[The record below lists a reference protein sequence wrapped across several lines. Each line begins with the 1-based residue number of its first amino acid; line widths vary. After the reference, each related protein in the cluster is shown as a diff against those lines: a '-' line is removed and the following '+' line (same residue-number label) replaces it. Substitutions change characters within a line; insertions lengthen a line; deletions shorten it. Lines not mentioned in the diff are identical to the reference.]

1 MNISGLIAAYGYW
14 AVFALVAAESHGIP
28 LPGETALIIAAAYA
42 GHTHQLSPWIIFAVA
57 SAGTVTGDN
66 IGFWIGHKGGY
77 RLARRYGPKVR
88 LDERK
93 LKIAHY
99 LFDTHG
105 PKVVFLARFASMLRT
120 YAAFLAGTSRMRWHR
135 FLLANAA
142 GAIAWAG
149 SYTPAAYLAG
159 DALRRLSG
167 TIDLVIG
174 GAAGL
179 GLAAALLLI
188 LRRHTGTLALRAES
202 RPPRPAQ
209 LTGLVMDDARCEAVF
224 ATGKQRPEPDAPG
237 AGRVAQAT
245 VHPSPD
251 HHRPAR
257 SPPPSCMA
265 SQRYHQAGAPTG
277 PPAQPAR
284 RWRCIMCQHQPPCPP
299 GRDRPPGGA
308 RGGVSSRAGMEPA
321 LQRHRA
327 VRGHRRV
334 ASRRPE
340 HPAAPGRRHER
351 ARPVGPDGRGA
362 AHGAPGGVITPPER
376 TRTAIHAGQQPA
388 PDSPHHTKRKHC
400 DERLCHPSP
409 AQRPAHYHPLALTI
423 PRSFWTVYRRCRVP
437 VRRGATRGC
446 GQPPLSNLRIIA
458 HLDFSR
464 GQTPENLALMRGG
477 SADVTFAEAAQV
489 AQVSPTGQM
498 RILAQLPQPTGGA
511 ACPVLGPLLR
521 APALTV
527 GIVRDHRRTLYVAL
541 CTGSP
546 GLQGIWR
553 ISPAPDRRCSVSCSG
568 AWPGPSRRWP
578 AWAAS
583 APPCR
588 WPPS

>member
-149 SYTPAAYLAG
+149 SYTLAAYLAG

-188 LRRHTGTLALRAES
+188 LRLHTGTLALRAES

-209 LTGLVMDDARCEAVF
+209 LTGAGHGRRAVRGGVRHGEA
-224 ATGKQRPEPDAPG
+224 ATGTGRARRRQGG
-237 AGRVAQAT
+237 AGDG
-245 VHPSPD
+245 SPK
-251 HHRPAR
+251 PR
-257 SPPPSCMA
+257 SPPTRKVA
-265 SQRYHQAGAPTG
+265 VTVLYG
-277 PPAQPAR
+277 QPALSPGR
-284 RWRCIMCQHQPPCPP
+284 SANRATGTTGKTMEVHHVPASASVPAR

-351 ARPVGPDGRGA
+351 ARPAGPDGRGA

-423 PRSFWTVYRRCRVP
+423 PRSFWIVYRRCRVP

-446 GQPPLSNLRIIA
+446 GQPAP
-458 HLDFSR
+458 
-464 GQTPENLALMRGG
+464 Q
-477 SADVTFAEAAQV
+477 
-489 AQVSPTGQM
+489 
-498 RILAQLPQPTGGA
+498 QPTH
-511 ACPVLGPLLR
+511 
-521 APALTV
+521 
-527 GIVRDHRRTLYVAL
+527 HR
-541 CTGSP
+541 
-546 GLQGIWR
+546 
-553 ISPAPDRRCSVSCSG
+553 
-568 AWPGPSRRWP
+568 
-578 AWAAS
+578 
-583 APPCR
+583 PP
-588 WPPS
+588 

>member
-224 ATGKQRPEPDAPG
+224 ATGKQRPEPGAPG

-257 SPPPSCMA
+257 SPSPSCMA

-299 GRDRPPGGA
+299 ADATDRQAAHVVASHPEQGWSLLCNGTVLFEDTGVLLPGGQ
-308 RGGVSSRAGMEPA
+308 SIPPHRAAVTNVPA
-321 LQRHRA
+321 PSALTVAGRLTAHRA
-327 VRGHRRV
+327 V
-334 ASRRPE
+334 SSPRPS
-340 HPAAPGRRHER
+340 APGQRSTLGNNPHQI
-351 ARPVGPDGRGA
+351 
-362 AHGAPGGVITPPER
+362 HR
-376 TRTAIHAGQQPA
+376 TT
-388 PDSPHHTKRKHC
+388 RKG
-400 DERLCHPSP
+400 S
-409 AQRPAHYHPLALTI
+409 
-423 PRSFWTVYRRCRVP
+423 TVMNDFATP
-437 VRRGATRGC
+437 VRRSAPRITTH
-446 GQPPLSNLRIIA
+446 LRSR
-458 HLDFSR
+458 SR
-464 GQTPENLALMRGG
+464 GRFGLFIAAAACLFGAAPPAAAASRP
-477 SADVTFAEAAQV
+477 SATYAS
-489 AQVSPTGQM
+489 SPT
-498 RILAQLPQPTGGA
+498 LTSA
-511 ACPVLGPLLR
+511 AAR
-521 APALTV
+521 
-527 GIVRDHRRTLYVAL
+527 RRRT
-541 CTGSP
+541 
-546 GLQGIWR
+546 
-553 ISPAPDRRCSVSCSG
+553 
-568 AWPGPSRRWP
+568 WP
-578 AWAAS
+578 
-583 APPCR
+583 
-588 WPPS
+588 